1 MVIELRSRGEID
13 ALAETGAVVAAMLA
27 AVNSH
32 VAAGVSLGQLDEI
45 ARDVAAEAGARPVG
59 GRVISTSV
67 NDEIIGGAPA
77 GRVLAE
83 GDLLSVAATLDLRGW
98 YARAATSSTVGA
110 GSAVDRSLID
120 ATGQA
125 LADGIAAA
133 RPGARLGEVCRAI
146 GLVGRSA
153 GYGIP
158 PVGGHGVG
166 RQARQDPAVPNDG
179 HPARG
184 LPLRP
189 GLVFSVEP
197 IFTAGGHDHL
207 DTDGGVMRTGDD
219 TRAAHSGH
227 TIAITERGAR
237 VLTTWLR

>member
-13 ALAETGAVVAAMLA
+13 ALAETGAVVAALLT
-27 AVNSH
+27 AVHSH
-32 VAAGVSLGQLDEI
+32 VAAGVSLGELDEI

-67 NDEIIGGAPA
+67 NDEITGGAPD

-83 GDLLSVAATLDLRGW
+83 GDVLSVAAALDLRGW
-98 YARAATSSTVGA
+98 HARAATSSTVGP
-110 GSAVDRSLID
+110 GSPGDRSLIQ

-133 RPGARLGEVCRAI
+133 RPGSRLGEVCRAI

-184 LPLRP
+184 IPLRP

-207 DTDGGVMRTGDD
+207 DPDGDVLRTGDES
-219 TRAAHSGH
+219 RAAHTGH
-227 TIAITERGAR
+227 TLAITDTGPR
-237 VLTTWLR
+237 VLTT